1 MRSPG
6 QLRARPSIIAL
17 VSIPY
22 AFSPPPRPAIA
33 IAGMDALFPVRRIY
47 CVGRNYAAHAR
58 EMGGNPDREPPF
70 FFQKAADTVL
80 PSGQQFP
87 YPPLSS
93 DVQHEVELVVALG
106 AGGVGVDPAR
116 ALHLVYGYGV
126 GLDMTRRDL
135 QNAAKKLARPWE
147 AAKSFDHAAP
157 CSAIAP
163 AARIG
168 HPGRG
173 AIWLDVNDERRQHAD
188 IADMIW
194 SVPEILAELSRLVAL
209 APGDLIFTGT
219 PAGVGAVER
228 GDRLRGGV
236 DGVGEIAIEIA

>member
-1 MRSPG
+1 MMENV
-6 QLRARPSIIAL
+6 Q
-17 VSIPY
+17 IPY
-22 AFSPPPRPAIA
+22 AFSPPPPPAIA
-33 IAGMDALFPVRRIY
+33 VAGADVLFPVRRIY

-70 FFQKAADTVL
+70 FFQKAPDTVL
-80 PSGQQFP
+80 PSGRRFP

-93 DVQHEVELVVALG
+93 DVQHEIELVVALG
-106 AGGVGVDPAR
+106 GGGAGVDAAR
-116 ALHLVYGYGV
+116 ALSLVFGYGV

-135 QNAAKKLARPWE
+135 QNQAKKQGRPWE

-163 AARIG
+163 AAAIG
-168 HPGRG
+168 HPSRG
-173 AIWLDVNDERRQHAD
+173 AIWLEVNGERRQEAD
-188 IADMIW
+188 LADMIW
-194 SVPEILAELSRLVAL
+194 SVPDIIAELSRLVAL

-219 PAGVGAVER
+219 PAGVGPIER
-228 GDRLRGGV
+228 GDRLHGGV